1 MSPRI
6 EQTHQHHADT
16 KPLKCDP
23 HKGRCTAQWS
33 ATGRAESGG
42 FWDHRLRCP
51 NDKCGIET
59 PVATIAPLLAGRRP
73 TRRDQKLFA
82 PVVLMGGFSSDEHP
96 RKIIP
101 HRHHQIRKSLVVD
114 QSRVERGTGVLDQT
128 RFHQEGFP
136 LPVTLDG
143 VDGID
148 FGQHRLLLGPQLC
161 RRHEVRRD
169 AVFEAPGFAH
179 IQDMPIHILHQIHPR
194 PLGEGLGQGRKTAS
208 TRFPSL
214 FLGFR
219 RGHNATLAVKRA
231 GFSPPCPR
239 FA

>member
-1 MSPRI
+1 MTSAVSK
-6 EQTHQHHADT
+6 H
-16 KPLKCDP
+16 PL
-23 HKGRCTAQWS
+23 QQL
-33 ATGRAESGG
+33 
-42 FWDHRLRCP
+42 HRFSQ
-51 NDKCGIET
+51 G
-59 PVATIAPLLAGRRP
+59 AGRREGAKDF
-73 TRRDQKLFA
+73 RA

-101 HRHHQIRKSLVVD
+101 HRHHQIWKSLVVD
-114 QSRVERGTGVLDQT
+114 QSRVERRTGVLDQT

-136 LPVTLDG
+136 LPVALDG

-148 FGQHRLLLGPQLC
+148 FGQHRLLLGPQLG

-169 AVFEAPGFAH
+169 TVFEAPGFAH
-179 IQDMPIHILHQIHPR
+179 IQDMPIRILHQIHPR

-208 TRFPSL
+208 THIPSL

-231 GFSPPCPR
+231 GFSPPLSEIR
-239 FA
+239 VELIVQGSL